1 MKKIFKYL
9 SNIFFIFL
17 VWRLFLL
24 IISFL
29 AMRFVPFRPS
39 FPYYD
44 AILANLSKI
53 QFIWQWA
60 NFDGAH
66 YITIVQKG
74 YVGTGLI
81 QAFFPLYSILIKIF
95 TLINKNPL
103 YAGLLVSNVCFLM
116 ALFVFKKILKQEKIK
131 NYWWPILALLLFPT
145 SYYFGALYSESLF
158 LLLSL
163 LSFLFLNKKKWIWA
177 AVFASLASATRLAG
191 IFLGV
196 AIAWEFYSSEI
207 KNRTKI
213 KDYLKLLFLSI
224 LSISGFLFFCLYLNK
239 EFHDPFFF
247 AKVQSS
253 FGASRQTDK
262 LILIHQVIWRYIKM
276 LLTIKNNNIL
286 LYTISQEFFISLLV
300 LVVLIWGWFK
310 NIKKSYLIYA
320 FLSFLLPTFTG
331 NFSSMPR
338 YVSVIFPIYL
348 IFSNVKSKKIKIFI
362 LTISGILLI
371 INTALFLRGFWV
383 A

>member
-17 VWRLFLL
+17 AWRLFLF
-24 IISFL
+24 IISIL

-44 AILANLSKI
+44 SILANLSKI
-53 QFIWQWA
+53 QLIWQWA

-74 YVGTGLI
+74 YIGTGLI

-103 YAGLLVSNVCFLM
+103 YVGLLVSNVCFLM
-116 ALFVFKKILKQEKIK
+116 ALFVFKKILRQEKIK

-158 LLLSL
+158 LLLTL

-177 AVFASLASATRLAG
+177 AVFASLASATRLVG
-191 IFLGV
+191 VFLGA
-196 AIAWEFYSSEI
+196 AIAWEFYSTEI
-207 KNRTKI
+207 KNKQ
-213 KDYLKLLFLSI
+213 KLKNYLKLFFLSI
-224 LSISGFLFFCLYLNK
+224 LSISGFIVFCLYLNK

-262 LILIHQVIWRYIKM
+262 LILIQQVIWRYIKM
-276 LLTIKNNNIL
+276 LFTVKNNNIL

-300 LVVLIWGWFK
+300 LTALIWGWFK

-320 FLSFLLPTFTG
+320 FLSFLLPTLTG

-348 IFSNVKSKKIKIFI
+348 IFGNVKSRKIQVLI